1 MAQSGARIGPPFA
14 LRQSVP
20 MTQNT
25 CRTSNRAFQNIHLTI
40 KIIFG
45 VSFSSSRNSAKKL
58 CWKPQR
64 RSFPPLP
71 GDLSKEK
78 GPRTGK
84 GRFKR
89 HTEERYVEEEDRIN
103 AMERPH
109 LLRFREFENATR
121 STLQTT
127 LEILSL
133 EFERDVP
140 YFWSCHTLFAGD
152 LFQKRKLQFS
162 RRILAAV

>member
-1 MAQSGARIGPPFA
+1 MEILSVLAV
-14 LRQSVP
+14 LRHSSKQLLP
-20 MTQNT
+20 NT
-25 CRTSNRAFQNIHLTI
+25 CPFGTAPEATFQNIHLTI

-71 GDLSKEK
+71 GDLSKGK
-78 GPRTGK
+78 GPRRGK
-84 GRFKR
+84 GRLKR
-89 HTEERYVEEEDRIN
+89 HTEERYVEEEERIN

-109 LLRFREFENATR
+109 LLCIREFENATR

-127 LEILSL
+127 LELPSL
-133 EFERDVP
+133 EFERFHIFGVLSDFICWG
-140 YFWSCHTLFAGD
+140 Y
-152 LFQKRKLQFS
+152 
-162 RRILAAV
+162 